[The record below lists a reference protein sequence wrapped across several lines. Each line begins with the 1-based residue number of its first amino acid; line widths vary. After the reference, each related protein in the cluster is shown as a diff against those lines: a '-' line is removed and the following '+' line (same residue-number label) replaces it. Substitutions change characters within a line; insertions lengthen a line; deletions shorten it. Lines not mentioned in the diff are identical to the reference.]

1 MQSNGIQST
10 VGLSTLQQIPLVNST
25 QIVTQSTPVINSQVT
40 QTNPVTSSSPILTDP
55 NVSVSYAP
63 IVSAIKPPQ
72 VQGQIPVVKV
82 IPIYD

>member
-10 VGLSTLQQIPLVNST
+10 VGLSALQQIPLVNST

-40 QTNPVTSSSPILTDP
+40 STNPTTSSTPILSDP

-72 VQGQIPVVKV
+72 VQGQIPIVKV
-82 IPIYD
+82 VPIYD

>member
-1 MQSNGIQST
+1 MQNNGIQST

-82 IPIYD
+82 VPIYD